1 VSVASEKKRIAKL
14 ADNKAYRDAY
24 VTEHVKTSVPLQI
37 RHLREEHTL
46 TQTQL
51 AEKAQT
57 TQTVISRLEDPNY
70 GNLTLNSLLKIAAAF
85 DIGLLVKFVP
95 FSRLLLEFQDLSPK
109 TLSVQSFIEELSRLK
124 ELAMERDDKMGGP
137 SIYETLKTRSN
148 MGLVVESTIT

>member
-1 VSVASEKKRIAKL
+1 
-14 ADNKAYRDAY
+14 
-24 VTEHVKTSVPLQI
+24 
-37 RHLREEHTL
+37 
-46 TQTQL
+46 
-51 AEKAQT
+51 
-57 TQTVISRLEDPNY
+57 LEDPNY

-124 ELAMERDDKMGGP
+124 ELAMERDDRKIDTNISIDTEDHRKYIEIPKNHILKMGGP